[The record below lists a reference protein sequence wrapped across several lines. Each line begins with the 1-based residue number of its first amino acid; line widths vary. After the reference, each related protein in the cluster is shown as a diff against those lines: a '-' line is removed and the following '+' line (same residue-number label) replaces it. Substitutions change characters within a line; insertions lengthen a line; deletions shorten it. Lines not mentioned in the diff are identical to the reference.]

1 MSGKKSPLG
10 LYAARKLRRKRQKFR
25 WSDIQYK
32 KRALGF
38 IKKYDPLEG
47 APMARG
53 IVLEKVGVEARK
65 PNAAVRKCVTPDT
78 LINLTPRV
86 ATRIINL
93 AGNWHEVSIIHFNKG
108 SKVIEPTRLID
119 FFHIEP
125 EEFRE
130 DGVYELR
137 TLYGRRIIA
146 SGDHPIYTG
155 RGILP
160 LKEVKPGD
168 YVAVYPREPIEA
180 YTLNDD
186 RVILTEDD
194 IRREAPP
201 NAKVDQIINRLKELG
216 LIPLKYSNS
225 NIYRIARLVGHLF
238 GDGSLSYVKSG
249 NGYEGKVAFSGNP
262 SDLEDIINDLIEL
275 GFKPSKIREYHG
287 ESIVTWSN
295 GLMNVI
301 SGKSNVAFV
310 TSITLFTLLKALG
323 IPVGDKA
330 LQAYRVPEWVMEA
343 PLDVKAEFLA
353 AYFGSELERPR
364 VENNGRTFQPPTLV
378 IHKAENLAGN
388 GIEFLNDIRKLLSEF
403 GIETTPVSVSSGVIR
418 KNGIRTV
425 RLRFSIISNTN
436 NLLRF
441 FGRIGYAY
449 NKEHDSL
456 AVLAYEYLRR
466 KVLLW
471 QHYAD
476 AYELTRKLM
485 SEGYDGPSIVKAL
498 RSAGYRVSRATVYKW
513 LKGVKNTKYIGRTAR
528 IPSFSDWIIKATL
541 GLGNSGLVWDVV
553 TEVKPIEWN
562 DRLWDVTTESSYHN
576 FIANGLVTGNCV
588 RVQLTKNGKVVT
600 AFVPWDGGL
609 NLINEHDEVI
619 IERIGGPE
627 GRAYGDLPGV
637 RFKVTK
643 VNGVSLKAILL
654 GKKQKP
660 VR

>member
-10 LYAARKLRRKRQKFR
+10 LYAARKLRRRRQKFK

-38 IKKYDPLEG
+38 VKKYDPLEG

-86 ATRIINL
+86 AIKIINL
-93 AGNWHEVSIIHFNKG
+93 TDKWRDVSIVHFNKDF
-108 SKVIEPTRLID
+108 KVIKPTNLVD
-119 FFHIEP
+119 FFYIEP
-125 EEFRE
+125 EEFKE

-155 RGILP
+155 KGILP

-168 YVAVYPREPIEA
+168 YVSVYPRESIEA
-180 YTLNDD
+180 YALNDD
-186 RVILTEDD
+186 RIILTEDD

-201 NAKVDQIINRLKELG
+201 NSKIDRIIDELKGLG
-216 LIPLKYSNS
+216 LIPLKYNNR

-238 GDGSLSYVKSG
+238 GDGSLSYARGG
-249 NGYEGKVAFSGNP
+249 NGYGGKIAFSGNP
-262 SDLEDIINDLIEL
+262 SDLEDIISDVSEL
-275 GFKPSKIREYHG
+275 GFKASVIKEYERE
-287 ESIVTWSN
+287 STVTWGN
-295 GLMNVI
+295 GLVQVI
-301 SGKSNVAFV
+301 SGKSYVASANSIALFV
-310 TSITLFTLLKALG
+310 LLKALG
-323 IPVGDKA
+323 VPVGDKA
-330 LQAYRVPEWVMEA
+330 LQMYRVPKWIMEA

-353 AYFGSELERPR
+353 AYFGSELEKPR
-364 VENNGRTFQPPTLV
+364 VEKNGRTFQPLSLV
-378 IHKAENLAGN
+378 VHKAESLVDN
-388 GIEFLNDIRKLLSEF
+388 GVAFLNDIKALLSEF
-403 GIETTPVSVSSGVIR
+403 GVETTPVMVSDGVIR
-418 KNGIRTV
+418 KDGIRTT
-425 RLRFSIISNTN
+425 RLRITILSKTE

-449 NKEHDSL
+449 NKERDSL
-456 AVLAYEYLRR
+456 ALLAYEYLRR
-466 KVLLW
+466 KTMIW
-471 QHYAD
+471 QHYSE
-476 AYELTRKLM
+476 AYELARKLA
-485 SEGYDGPSIVKAL
+485 SEGYDKLSIVKTIT
-498 RSAGYRVSRATVYKW
+498 SQYRVNKATVYKW
-513 LKGVKNTKYIGRTAR
+513 LRGIKNTNYVGRTVR
-528 IPSFSDWIIKATL
+528 IPPFNKWVVENTL
-541 GLGNSGLVWDVV
+541 GLEGSGLVWDMV
-553 TEVKPIEWN
+553 TEIRPVEWN
-562 DRLWDVTTESSYHN
+562 DKLWDVTTESSYHN

>member
-38 IKKYDPLEG
+38 VKKYDPLEG

-78 LINLTPRV
+78 LIYMTPRV

-93 AGNWHEVSIIHFNKG
+93 SGNWSEISIIHFNKD
-108 SKVIEPTRLID
+108 SKSIEPTGLID
-119 FFHIEP
+119 FFYIEP
-125 EEFRE
+125 GEFKE

-137 TLYGRRIIA
+137 TLYGRRIVA

-160 LKEVKPGD
+160 LKEVKQGD

-180 YTLNDD
+180 YALNDD
-186 RVILTEDD
+186 RVILTENDV
-194 IRREAPP
+194 RRVASP
-201 NAKVDQIINRLKELG
+201 NSNVDNIVNKLRELG
-216 LIPLKYSNS
+216 LLPLKYNNR
-225 NIYRIARLVGHLF
+225 NIYRLARLVGHLF
-238 GDGSLSYVKSG
+238 GDGSLSYARGG

-262 SDLEDIINDLIEL
+262 IDLEDIINDIAEL
-275 GFKPSKIREYHG
+275 GFRPSKMMEYRRE
-287 ESIVTWSN
+287 STITWSN
-295 GLMNVI
+295 GQVQLI
-301 SGKSNVAFV
+301 RGKSYVVFV
-310 TSITLFTLLKALG
+310 NSIVLFTLFKALG
-323 IPVGDKA
+323 VPVGDKA
-330 LQAYRVPEWVMEA
+330 LQPYRVPAWIMNA
-343 PLDVKAEFLA
+343 PPDVKAEFLA
-353 AYFGSELERPR
+353 AYFGSELDRPR
-364 VENNGRTFQPPTLV
+364 VEDNGKTFQPPTLV
-378 IHKAENLAGN
+378 IHKAEGLLND
-388 GIEFLNDIRKLLSEF
+388 GIAFLNDIKALLSEF
-403 GIETTPVSVSSGVIR
+403 GVETTPITVSEGAIR
-418 KNGIRTV
+418 KDGAKTV
-425 RLRFSIISNTN
+425 RLRFSILSKTE

-441 FGRIGYAY
+441 FGKIGYAY
-449 NKEHDSL
+449 SRERDSL
-456 AVLAYEYLRR
+456 ALLAYEYLRR
-466 KVLLW
+466 KVMLW
-471 QHYAD
+471 QHYAE

-485 SEGYDGPSIVKAL
+485 AKGYDAASIVKAV
-498 RSAGYRVSRATVYKW
+498 RNAGYRVSRATVYKW
-513 LKGVKNTKYIGRTAR
+513 LKGIKNVKYVGRTAR
-528 IPSFSDWIIKATL
+528 IHPFNTWVIESTL
-541 GLGNSGLVWDVV
+541 GLGNSGLVWDMV

-562 DRLWDVTTESSYHN
+562 DRLWDVTTESPYHN
-576 FIANGLVTGNCV
+576 FVANGLVTGNCV